1 MNRQINI
8 VTGKIQSG
16 KTTRLFEFITNHKDV
31 DGILSPV
38 VNGKRVLFHIA
49 SKTIKRFEVDESSE
63 ETISIGNYIFLQES
77 FDWAN
82 EKLLQGYS
90 SKPDYFVIDEVGK
103 LELKGKGFY
112 PSIKEI
118 LEIKDNSKTQL
129 ILVVRD
135 YLLDEVLH
143 YFGICNNEYEIL
155 NI

>member
-1 MNRQINI
+1 MKNKINI

-16 KTTRLFEFITNHKDV
+16 KTSGLFKLLNTRYYV
-31 DGILSPV
+31 DGILSPI
-38 VNGKRVLFHIA
+38 VNEKRVLYHIA
-49 SKTIKRFEVDESSE
+49 SKTIKRFEVDESNE
-63 ETISIGNYIFLQES
+63 KTISIGNYIFLQES

-82 EKLLQGYS
+82 EKLIKGFS
-90 SKPDYFVIDEVGK
+90 SKPDFLVIDELGK

-118 LEIKDNSKTQL
+118 LEIKDNSATQL
-129 ILVVRD
+129 ILVIRD

-143 YFGICNNEYEIL
+143 YYGICDNEYEIL

>member
-1 MNRQINI
+1 MKNKINI

-16 KTTRLFEFITNHKDV
+16 KTSGLFKLLNTRYSV
-31 DGILSPV
+31 DGILSPI
-38 VNGKRVLFHIA
+38 VNEKRVLYHIA
-49 SKTIKRFEVDESSE
+49 SKTIKRFEVDESNE
-63 ETISIGNYIFLQES
+63 KTISIGNYIFLQES

-82 EKLLQGYS
+82 EKLIKGFS
-90 SKPDYFVIDEVGK
+90 NKPDFLVIDELGK

-118 LEIKDNSKTQL
+118 LEIKDNSATQL
-129 ILVVRD
+129 ILVIRD

-143 YFGICNNEYEIL
+143 YYGICDNEYEIL